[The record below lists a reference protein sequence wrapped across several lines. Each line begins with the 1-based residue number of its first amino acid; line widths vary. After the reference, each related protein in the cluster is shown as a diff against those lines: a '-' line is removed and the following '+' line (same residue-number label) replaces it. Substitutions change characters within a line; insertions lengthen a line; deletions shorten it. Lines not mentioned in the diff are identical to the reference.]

1 MTTTI
6 KIDEDTKSRFDKLQA
21 RILIET
27 GKKLTQQEIL
37 ELLLEHA
44 EKDEEE
50 LLLKLSGIK
59 FPPSTEGRKR
69 IISLQSDFGFDTSKV
84 PEDKIIY
91 EDT

>member
-6 KIDEDTKSRFDKLQA
+6 KIDEDTKSKFDKLQA
-21 RILIET
+21 RILVET

-50 LLLKLSGIK
+50 IILRLSGIK
-59 FPPSTEGRKR
+59 FPPSPEDRKR
-69 IISLQSDFGFDTSKV
+69 ILSLQIDFGFDTSR
-84 PEDKIIY
+84 PNEDKIIY
-91 EDT
+91 EDN

>member
-1 MTTTI
+1 MATTI
-6 KIDEDTKSRFDKLQA
+6 KIDDVTKSRFDKLQA
-21 RILIET
+21 RILVET

-50 LLLKLSGIK
+50 IILRLSGIK
-59 FPPSTEGRKR
+59 FPPSTEERER
-69 IISLQSDFGFDTSKV
+69 ILSLQCDFGFDTSMV
-84 PEDKIIY
+84 NEDKIIY

>member
-6 KIDEDTKSRFDKLQA
+6 KIDDDTKSRFDKLQA
-21 RILIET
+21 RILVET

-44 EKDEEE
+44 ENDEEE
-50 LLLKLSGIK
+50 IVLRLSGIK
-59 FPPSTEGRKR
+59 FPPSAEERKR
-69 IISLQSDFGFDTSKV
+69 ILSLQTDFGFDTSKV
-84 PEDKIIY
+84 NEDKIIY

>member
-6 KIDEDTKSRFDKLQA
+6 KIDSETKSRFDKLQA

-44 EKDEEE
+44 EKDEAEIV
-50 LLLKLSGIK
+50 LRLSGIQ
-59 FPPSTEGRKR
+59 FPPSIEERER
-69 IISLQSDFGFDTSKV
+69 ILSLQTDFGFDTSKV
-84 PEDKIIY
+84 NEDKIIY